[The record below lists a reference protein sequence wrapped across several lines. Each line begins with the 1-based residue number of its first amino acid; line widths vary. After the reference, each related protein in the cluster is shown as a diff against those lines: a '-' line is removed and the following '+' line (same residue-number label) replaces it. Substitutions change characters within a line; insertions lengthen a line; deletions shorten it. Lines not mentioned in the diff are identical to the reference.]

1 MEGYLKMLKK
11 VKKKEKIKIPQTITD
26 SIPYTQVYENGII
39 ESAGGRFSKSYHFES
54 INFKTATDAK
64 QYSIAELYGTFL
76 SSFEADVN
84 VQITLYNRTI
94 NMEDFQKEVLLD
106 MQQDKLNEYREEYN
120 EMLISKMTGAKNN
133 LEIAKILTVSL
144 FAENI
149 IEAIEKFAQID
160 ILVTENMTHIT
171 KKAAPP
177 LTIEERLE
185 ILNSIYNQDSTV
197 PLYQKRTIQGVE
209 VEAFSLEN
217 CVAQGIT
224 TKDVIAPAGLKFI
237 GKDIELGNT
246 LARSYYISNYPTW
259 LKGSFLMD
267 FATVPA
273 NMLTSIYF
281 NTIPQPDA
289 LKMIRRQGTNIS
301 SSLVVAQ
308 KKATRSGYDISL
320 ISPELQDAKE
330 ETNELLE
337 VTTKENAR
345 LFVVT
350 FVLTLFAPDRES
362 LDRYEEQIKMIANR
376 NLATIK
382 CLGKQQELGFNSSL
396 PLGYNQLDIQRLM
409 TTQTVSALLPFD
421 VKEVRQKKGMYYGL
435 NAISHNMILYD
446 RTTDL
451 NPCGCILGMPGAGK
465 SFASKR
471 EIINILLNT
480 RDDVYIID
488 PEREYGQ
495 IAKELDGTII
505 KMATGSDVY
514 INPFDMNIDNA
525 DDGGD
530 PVKIKSDFI
539 LTICEIAIGGR
550 YGLSPTQESII
561 ERCVMELYED
571 YLKYLKQTGLTFDTE
586 HSPTMKDFYDKLLM
600 QPEMEAQEIALS
612 LERYVTGAQD
622 IFAHHT
628 NVDINNRFV
637 VYDIKEIG
645 KGLKKLGLQI
655 CLDNIWNKM
664 ILNYE
669 KGKRTWFY
677 IDEFYLLMAN
687 PSSAAYIAEIWKRA
701 RKWGGIPTAITQNVE
716 DMLKSEEARTVINN
730 SSFII
735 LLSQAPINKMQLSQ
749 LLDISPSEQKY
760 ISSAKSGM
768 GLLRIKD
775 NVIPF
780 DDNFPKNTKLY
791 QIMTTKPDD
800 KNKIFEKGEQA

>member
-177 LTIEERLE
+177 LSIEERLE

-330 ETNELLE
+330 E
-337 VTTKENAR
+337 
-345 LFVVT
+345 
-350 FVLTLFAPDRES
+350 
-362 LDRYEEQIKMIANR
+362 
-376 NLATIK
+376 
-382 CLGKQQELGFNSSL
+382 
-396 PLGYNQLDIQRLM
+396 
-409 TTQTVSALLPFD
+409 
-421 VKEVRQKKGMYYGL
+421 
-435 NAISHNMILYD
+435 
-446 RTTDL
+446 
-451 NPCGCILGMPGAGK
+451 
-465 SFASKR
+465 
-471 EIINILLNT
+471 
-480 RDDVYIID
+480 
-488 PEREYGQ
+488 
-495 IAKELDGTII
+495 
-505 KMATGSDVY
+505 
-514 INPFDMNIDNA
+514 
-525 DDGGD
+525 
-530 PVKIKSDFI
+530 
-539 LTICEIAIGGR
+539 
-550 YGLSPTQESII
+550 
-561 ERCVMELYED
+561 
-571 YLKYLKQTGLTFDTE
+571 
-586 HSPTMKDFYDKLLM
+586 
-600 QPEMEAQEIALS
+600 
-612 LERYVTGAQD
+612 
-622 IFAHHT
+622 
-628 NVDINNRFV
+628 
-637 VYDIKEIG
+637 
-645 KGLKKLGLQI
+645 
-655 CLDNIWNKM
+655 
-664 ILNYE
+664 
-669 KGKRTWFY
+669 
-677 IDEFYLLMAN
+677 
-687 PSSAAYIAEIWKRA
+687 
-701 RKWGGIPTAITQNVE
+701 
-716 DMLKSEEARTVINN
+716 
-730 SSFII
+730 
-735 LLSQAPINKMQLSQ
+735 
-749 LLDISPSEQKY
+749 
-760 ISSAKSGM
+760 
-768 GLLRIKD
+768 
-775 NVIPF
+775 
-780 DDNFPKNTKLY
+780 KN
-791 QIMTTKPDD
+791 
-800 KNKIFEKGEQA
+800 